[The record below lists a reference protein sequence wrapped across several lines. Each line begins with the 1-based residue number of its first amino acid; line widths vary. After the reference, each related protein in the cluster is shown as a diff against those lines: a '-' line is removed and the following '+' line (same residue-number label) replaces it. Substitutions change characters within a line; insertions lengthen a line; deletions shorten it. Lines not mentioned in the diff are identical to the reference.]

1 MPVREVIDIFIVRE
15 PKAPSPDEIAAA
27 SLASADPFDIEPD
40 CLNPFGHHF
49 IADCS
54 EVVCIHCARIAWQ

>member
-1 MPVREVIDIFIVRE
+1 MPVRETIERTTIKIERLIAAE
-15 PKAPSPDEIAAA
+15 EIAAA

-40 CLNPFGHHF
+40 CLNPSGHHF

-54 EVVCIHCARIAWQ
+54 EVVCLHCARVAWR